1 MSSPRAQLS
10 AAYGVCRSI
19 TRAAARNFYYAFLV
33 LPGDRRDALCAV
45 YAFMRHAD
53 DISDDPS
60 LPAAEKQQ
68 KLQAWLDGWNAVL
81 GGHPTDDP
89 VLFALADA
97 QKHFDIP
104 PTWLEQLVHGTAV
117 DAQGAPGELVTYRTF
132 DDLYRYCYGVASVVG
147 LVTIKVMGYR
157 DPRAEKLAEDTGVA
171 FQLTNILRDVKE
183 DAALGRVYLPE
194 EDLAKFGRTPA
205 DLHPANLNNG
215 FDPQRF
221 KPVLELHAQRA
232 RELYR
237 AGDELLPLVDEDSR
251 PALWVLLTIYRRLL
265 GKIEQ
270 RGYDVVFRERV
281 TLTAREKLTVF
292 AQGFW
297 RRLT

>member
-1 MSSPRAQLS
+1 VNAQLN
-10 AAYGVCRSI
+10 AAYAVCRSI
-19 TRAAARNFYYAFLV
+19 TRGAARNFYYAFLV
-33 LPGDRRDALCAV
+33 LPHDRRDALCAV
-45 YAFMRHAD
+45 YAFMRRAD
-53 DISDDPS
+53 DISDDS
-60 LPAAEKQQ
+60 ALPPAEKRE
-68 KLQAWLDGWNAVL
+68 KLQAWLDAWNAVL
-81 GGHPTDDP
+81 GGRPTDDP

-97 QKHFDIP
+97 QKRFDIP

-117 DAQGAPGELVTYRTF
+117 DAQAPTGELITYRTF

-157 DPRAEKLAEDTGVA
+157 DPRAEKLAEETGIA

-183 DAALGRVYLPE
+183 DAAMGRVYLTE
-194 EDLAKFGRTPA
+194 EDLARCGRAPGE
-205 DLHPANLNNG
+205 LHPANLDNG

-221 KPVLELHAQRA
+221 RPVLEMHAQRA
-232 RELYR
+232 REFYR

-281 TLTAREKLTVF
+281 TLTTREKLALL